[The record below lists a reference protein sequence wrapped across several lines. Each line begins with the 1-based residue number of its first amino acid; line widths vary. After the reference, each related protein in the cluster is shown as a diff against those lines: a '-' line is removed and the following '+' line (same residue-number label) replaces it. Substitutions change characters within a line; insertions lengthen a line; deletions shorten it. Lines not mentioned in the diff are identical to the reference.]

1 MMVLALVAAMWSY
14 DNKEFI
20 ETSNAQLAE
29 GFSWVK

>member
-1 MMVLALVAAMWSY
+1 MMVLALASLAMWSY

-29 GFSWVK
+29 GSLG